1 MYRAMVQ
8 QWYDQYKTG
17 IFRFALSILKDAQ
30 LAEDVLQEV
39 FLRLLTGKYT
49 VEPGREKAWLYRVA
63 RNCCYDILRKRKRE
77 QPEQEGAVRDE
88 SGYGYMELISTLGQA
103 EQEIVTLKIVG
114 GLTHR
119 EIAKTMGMTEHA
131 VKKRYER
138 SIQKLREE
146 ETGWKRN

>member
-1 MYRAMVQ
+1 MYRTMVQ

-17 IFRFALSILKDAQ
+17 IFRFALSILKDVQ

-39 FLRLLTGKYT
+39 FLRLLTGKIT
-49 VEPGREKAWLYRVA
+49 VESGREKAWLYRVA
-63 RNCCYDILRKRKRE
+63 RNCCYDILRKRKWE
-77 QPEQEGAVRDE
+77 QPEQEGEVRDE
-88 SGYGYMELISTLGQA
+88 SNYEYIEMISSLGQK

-119 EIAKTMGMTEHA
+119 EIAKAMGMTEHA

-146 ETGWKRN
+146 EK

>member
-1 MYRAMVQ
+1 MYRTMVQ
-8 QWYDQYKTG
+8 QWYEQHKSG
-17 IFRFALSILKDAQ
+17 IFRFALSVLKDTQ

-39 FLRLLTGKYT
+39 FLRLLTGKNT

-77 QPEQEGAVRDE
+77 QSEQKGEVRDE
-88 SGYGYMELISTLGQA
+88 SGYGYLELISTLGQT
-103 EQEIVTLKIVG
+103 EQEIVTLKNVG

-119 EIAKTMGMTEHA
+119 EIAKAMGMTEHA

-146 ETGWKRN
+146 ET

>member
-1 MYRAMVQ
+1 MYRTMVE
-8 QWYDQYKTG
+8 QWYGQYKTG
-17 IFRFALSILKDAQ
+17 IFRFALSILKDTH

-39 FLRLLTGKYT
+39 FVRLLTGKHM
-49 VEPGREKAWLYRVA
+49 VEPGREKAWFYRVA

-77 QPEQEGAVRDE
+77 QPEQEGEVRDE
-88 SGYGYMELISTLGQA
+88 SNYEYIEMISSLGQR

-119 EIAKTMGMTEHA
+119 EIAKAMGMTEHA

>member
-8 QWYDQYKTG
+8 QWYEQHKTG
-17 IFRFALSILKDAQ
+17 IFRFALSILKDSQ

-39 FLRLLTGKYT
+39 FLRLLTGKKP

-77 QPEQEGAVRDE
+77 QPKQEGEVRDE

-119 EIAKTMGMTEHA
+119 EIAKAMGMTEHA